1 VWARAHTDA
10 GGISRFLDD
19 LRPPGTVVAGP
30 ARALGARRP
39 GEAAMAGGGRRWG
52 WWILL
57 GGVATLAVA
66 SALDPEGLRKYQR
79 LSREVESARAVNAD
93 LAAENQRLA
102 REVRGLR
109 TDPAALERAAR
120 EELQYVRPGER
131 VYLFGGDEEPRR

>member
-1 VWARAHTDA
+1 
-10 GGISRFLDD
+10 
-19 LRPPGTVVAGP
+19 
-30 ARALGARRP
+30 
-39 GEAAMAGGGRRWG
+39 MAGGGRRWG

-57 GGVATLAVA
+57 GGVATFAAA

-79 LSREVESARAVNAD
+79 LSRDVESARAVNAD